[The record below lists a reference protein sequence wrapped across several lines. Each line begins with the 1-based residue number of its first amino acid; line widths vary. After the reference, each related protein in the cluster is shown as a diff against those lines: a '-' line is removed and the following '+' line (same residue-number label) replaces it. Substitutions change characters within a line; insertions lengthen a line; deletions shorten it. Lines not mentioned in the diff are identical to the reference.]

1 MWSEDAPLSLQTISD
16 MVAAEE
22 KEQSEVLHL
31 TANET
36 VLSPRAQQVLASPLS
51 ERYLLEHLDM
61 RGPSPARLGNLLLR
75 GLDRVNAIE
84 RSATEVC
91 RRLFGSEYAEFRC
104 LSGLHAMQT
113 TFAALSQPGDT
124 VMRVATKDGGHFLTE
139 LICRSFGRRSCTY
152 VYDEDMSLDI
162 GRTREVFLRE
172 RPSLLYVDAMNYLFP
187 LPVAEI
193 KEIAGDVPL
202 VFDAS
207 HTLGLIAGGQF
218 QNPLLEGA
226 DILQAN
232 THKTFFGPQKGI
244 ILGRSRTLMESIG
257 YTLSSGMVSSQ
268 HTAPTLSLFIA
279 LHEMWSEGRAYAA
292 RVVDNARFLA
302 EQLRTRGVPVLAAS
316 RGFTAN
322 HMFFVDTRSVGTGPV
337 VLDRLV
343 RANVSANRVV
353 AFNRRDTIRFGV
365 QEVTRRGFGRPELTR
380 VAELLAPLI
389 LGTEEPERIRPRI
402 VELVGQHRAV
412 HYTGEDGGGAGTPR
426 ESVRLAGRPRPLPG
440 RPRPVNGTA
449 VPEPSGPRWIGV
461 RLTPAEP
468 GPDHAMFEQ
477 ARNLGRLAGAFPHQ
491 IDSAGNVS
499 LVDHEGR
506 HHVTAS
512 GVYIKDLAPADFVEI
527 TGRDGWT
534 LHCRGA
540 GAPSAEVYLHHLLRE
555 QAGALYVVHN
565 HCILG
570 DDLAEDGGVLVLPPQ
585 EYGSVALAEA
595 VAEAAGKSR
604 MMYVRR
610 HGLVFWATEY
620 EECREMVERLG
631 RGAARGR

>member
-1 MWSEDAPLSLQTISD
+1 MRSEGTPLSLQAISA

-36 VLSPRAQQVLASPLS
+36 VLSPRARQVLSSPLS

-84 RSATEVC
+84 QSATEIC

-104 LSGLHAMQT
+104 LSGLHAAQT
-113 TFAALSQPGDT
+113 MFAALSRPGDT
-124 VMRVATKDGGHFLTE
+124 VMRVATKDGGNFLTE
-139 LICRSFGRRSCTY
+139 MICRSFGRRSCTY
-152 VYDEDMSLDI
+152 VFDEEMALDI
-162 GRTREVFLRE
+162 DRTREVFLRE
-172 RPSLLYVDAMNYLFP
+172 RPSLLYVDAMNHLFP
-187 LPVAEI
+187 LPVADI

-232 THKTFFGPQKGI
+232 THQTFFGPQKGI
-244 ILGRSRTLMESIG
+244 VLGRSRTLMESIG
-257 YTLSSGMVSSQ
+257 YALSSGMVGSQ

-279 LHEMWSEGRAYAA
+279 LHEIWCEGREYAA

-302 EQLRTRGVPVLAAS
+302 EQLLARGVPVLAAS

-322 HMFFVDTRSVGTGPV
+322 HMFFVDTSSVGTGPV

-343 RANVSANRVV
+343 RGNISANRVV
-353 AFNRRDTIRFGV
+353 AFNHRDAIRFGV
-365 QEVTRRGFGRPELTR
+365 QEVTRRGFGRAELTR
-380 VAELLAPLI
+380 AAELLAPLI
-389 LGTEEPERIRPRI
+389 LGMEDPERIRPQ
-402 VELVGQHRAV
+402 VTELVRQHRDIR
-412 HYTGEDGGGAGTPR
+412 YTGEDAAEASR
-426 ESVRLAGRPRPLPG
+426 ESVRLSG
-440 RPRPVNGTA
+440 RPRPVDDTSSDTRR
-449 VPEPSGPRWIGV
+449 VPRWIEV
-461 RLTPAEP
+461 RLTPAAT
-468 GPDHAMFEQ
+468 GPDRKVFEH

-499 LVDHEGR
+499 CVDYEGR

-512 GVYIKDLAPADFVEI
+512 GVYIKDLSADDFVEI
-527 TGRDGWT
+527 TGCDGWT
-534 LHCRGA
+534 VRCRGA
-540 GAPSAEVYLHHLLRE
+540 GSPSAEVYLHHLLRE
-555 QAGALYVVHN
+555 EAGAVYVVHN

-570 DDLAEDGGVLVLPPQ
+570 DDLAEHSGVLVLPPQ

-595 VAEAAGKSR
+595 VAEGATRSR
-604 MMYVRR
+604 VMYVRR

-631 RGAARGR
+631 RRAVRGR